1 MVFEAAMV
9 QAEAATVQAEAV
21 KVQAEVVAVMNQVEA
36 AAAMEATLGLY
47 VSAKRSVLKGHL
59 LHADHGQMLHHPD
72 PWEDESS
79 STQDGTGT
87 VGPEVASTEKTA
99 SNLGV
104 PGWVTCRYEAQTLSH
119 R

>member
-1 MVFEAAMV
+1 MVPSGREMVFEAAMV
-9 QAEAATVQAEAV
+9 RAEAV
-21 KVQAEVVAVMNQVEA
+21 KVQAGVVAVMNQVEA
-36 AAAMEATLGLY
+36 AAVMEAKLGLY
-47 VSAKRSVLKGHL
+47 VSAKGSVSKGHV
-59 LHADHGQMLHHPD
+59 LHADHGHMLHYPD

-79 STQDGTGT
+79 STQDGTGR
-87 VGPEVASTEKTA
+87 VGPDVASTEKTV